1 MTINQIKIEGVAGIH
16 ELELNFNEGMNILC
30 GPNGV
35 GKTSILESLAHIFV
49 RNFGSTVIKRNV
61 SYEKGIITA
70 MMDSNGDKIE
80 QVLEFDTY
88 LPNVTSHASSKNS
101 TLDSKDLISIKT
113 LRTFGYQELSSIS
126 KDAKKELSSLITD
139 AVNGIRYQDI
149 KNWFVNRYLYS
160 KHENSLSNEQI
171 QNFELAKT
179 CLSILNPDFSFSRVS
194 ASDNEILI
202 NTPNGE
208 IFYEYL
214 SSGFKSVFAVLFGI
228 IKEIEYR
235 FKEKKIIAK
244 DFDGII
250 LIDEIELHLHP
261 EWQERIIIILG
272 EVFPKAQ
279 FFVTTHSPHVIQS
292 AEPKQIIALGFDECN
307 KVYQRALPS
316 SEYGFKGWTIEEVL
330 RDVMGMESLR
340 TDIFNTMMEGF
351 GNAIDNEDIQKAETL
366 YQQIDDMLHPKNE
379 LRKLLKFQLIGI
391 K

>member
-1 MTINQIKIEGVAGIH
+1 MTINQIKITGVAGIH

-61 SYEKGIITA
+61 TYEKGIITA
-70 MMDSNGDKIE
+70 KIDNNGNEIE

-101 TLDSKDLISIKT
+101 TLDSKELISIKT

-126 KDAKKELSSLITD
+126 KDAQKDLSSLITD
-139 AVNGIRYQDI
+139 AVNGIKYQDI

-179 CLSILNPDFSFSRVS
+179 CLSMLNPDFSFSRVS

-261 EWQERIIIILG
+261 EWQEKIIIILG
-272 EVFPKAQ
+272 AVFPKAQ

-292 AEPKQIIALGFDECN
+292 AEPKQIIALGFDESN

-316 SEYGFKGWTIEEVL
+316 SKYGFKGWTIEEVL
-330 RDVMGMESLR
+330 SDVMGMNNLR
-340 TDIFNTMMEGF
+340 TNLFTDILAKFDH
-351 GNAIDNEDIQKAETL
+351 AIDNEDINNAEL
-366 YQQIDDMLHPKNE
+366 IYQEINDMLHPQNE